1 MFSLKNIIL
10 IVNIDH
16 GFSGYEDKYE
26 SNHTGDGQT
35 DGQTRT
41 EVRTG
46 KIYEFIRSNVITPG
60 LTERRTL
67 MTRVSH
73 NVGH

>member
-41 EVRTG
+41 ELRTSTG
-46 KIYEFIRSNVITPG
+46 KLYEFVRSTVMTFG
-60 LTERRTL
+60 VTERRIS
-67 MTRVSH
+67 M
-73 NVGH
+73 